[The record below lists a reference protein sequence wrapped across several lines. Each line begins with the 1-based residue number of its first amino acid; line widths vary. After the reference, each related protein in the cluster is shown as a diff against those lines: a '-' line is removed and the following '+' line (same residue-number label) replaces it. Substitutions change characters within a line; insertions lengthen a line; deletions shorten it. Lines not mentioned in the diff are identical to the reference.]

1 MKEGAV
7 ALTPLLQA
15 DGLTKPRPVILL
27 RATPPFGDWLDCGVS
42 TQLQQEVVGFDE
54 RIEPLHADFRSSGL
68 KAPSLIRL
76 GFLTVLLANRLLGV
90 LGYISPERHQRL
102 LQRLGAF
109 LQAGRK
115 T

>member
-7 ALTPLLQA
+7 ALTPLPQA

-27 RATPPFGDWLDCGVS
+27 RAMPPFGDWLVCGVS

-54 RIEPLHADFRSSGL
+54 RIEPSHADFRSSGL

-76 GFLTVLLANRLLGV
+76 GFLTVLPANRLLGV
-90 LGYISPERHQRL
+90 LGSISPERQQRL
-102 LQRLGAF
+102 LHRLVTF
-109 LQAGRK
+109 LQAGRR

>member
-7 ALTPLLQA
+7 ALTPLPQA

-27 RATPPFGDWLDCGVS
+27 RVMPPFGDWLVCGVS

-54 RIEPLHADFRSSGL
+54 RIEPSHADFRNSGL

-76 GFLTVLLANRLLGV
+76 GFLTVLPANRLLGI
-90 LGYISPERHQRL
+90 LGSISPERHQRL

-109 LQAGRK
+109 LQSGRK